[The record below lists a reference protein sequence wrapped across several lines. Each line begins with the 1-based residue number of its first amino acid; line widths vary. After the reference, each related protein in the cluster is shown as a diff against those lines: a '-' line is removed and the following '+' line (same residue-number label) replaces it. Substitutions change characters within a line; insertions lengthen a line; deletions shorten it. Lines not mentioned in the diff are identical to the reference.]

1 MPVLSAPLRRG
12 LITAAVTAVALF
24 AAACG
29 GDDGA
34 TPAASGDG
42 TGKLSTDTLKIGYF
56 PNVTHAPALV
66 GIKEGLFAKALG
78 PGVKLEPKIFNAGPE
93 ASQALLTGAIDLTY
107 IGPNPAIN
115 SFAQSGGEAVRV
127 IAGAASGGVALVVKP
142 EINSPADLKGKKIA
156 TPQLGNTQDVAARYW
171 LKQQGLKTD
180 PKGGGD
186 VKIVPQKN
194 SVTVQTFA
202 TGAIDGAW
210 VPEPFASQ
218 LVLKGKGKVL
228 VDERDL
234 WPDKKFVITNIL
246 VRTEFLNQHADVVQK
261 FLEGHVAAL
270 KAIKDDPTTAQQA
283 FSDQLKS
290 ITGEAPNAE
299 VTKAAFTSIDFIADP
314 LATTLQTSAQHASEI
329 GLLDLQQF
337 ESAGGVTK
345 LYDLKPLNAALK
357 AAGESE
363 VTGP

>member
-12 LITAAVTAVALF
+12 LITAAVTAVALV

-29 GDDGA
+29 GDDGT
-34 TPAASGDG
+34 TPAATSSGG
-42 TGKLSTDTLKIGYF
+42 GGKLSSDTLRIGYF

-66 GIKEGLFAKALG
+66 GIKEGLFAKAL

-93 ASQALLTGAIDLTY
+93 ASQALLSGAVDLTY

-127 IAGAASGGVALVVKP
+127 IAGGASGGVALVVKP
-142 EINSPADLKGKKIA
+142 EINTAADLKGKKVA
-156 TPQLGNTQDVAARYW
+156 TPQLGNTQDVALRYW
-171 LKQQGLKTD
+171 LKQNGLKTD

-194 SVTVQTFA
+194 SVTVQTFV

-246 VRTEFLNQHADVVQK
+246 VRADFLEQHADVVQA
-261 FLEGHVAAL
+261 FLAGHLAAL
-270 KAIKDDPTTAQQA
+270 KAINDDPTTAQQA

-290 ITGEAPNAE
+290 ITGEAPDPA
-299 VTKAAFTSIDFIADP
+299 VTTAAWKNIDFIADP
-314 LATTLQTSAQHASEI
+314 LSATLQTSAQHASDI

-337 ESAGGVTK
+337 ESAGGIKK

-357 AAGESE
+357 AAGDPE
-363 VTGP
+363 VAAP